1 MLFLGEHAHV
11 LILALLV
18 ATAVLIVRMRSLW
31 PAVMLTGIFSLLG
44 ATWMLW
50 LDAPDVAF
58 TEAAVGAGLS
68 TVLMLGTL
76 ALVGGESVQPSRKRP
91 ITALVVVTL
100 TGMVLV
106 YGTLDMP
113 HYGDPGAPIHVHP
126 DPSYLETTPKE
137 IDVPNIVTG
146 VLGSYRGYDT
156 FGETVVV
163 FTAAVTVLMLLRRR
177 EDDEVVEVF
186 DDEENEA

>member
-1 MLFLGEHAHV
+1 MV
-11 LILALLV
+11 
-18 ATAVLIVRMRSLW
+18 TAVLIVRMRSLW
-31 PAVMLTGIFSLLG
+31 PAVMLTGIFSLLS

-58 TEAAVGAGLS
+58 TEAAVGAGIS

-76 ALVGGESVQPSRKRP
+76 SLVGGRTAQPSRKRP
-91 ITALVVVTL
+91 ITALAVVVL
-100 TGMVLV
+100 TGIVLV

-113 HYGDPGAPIHVHP
+113 HYGDPDAPIHNHP

-146 VLGSYRGYDT
+146 VLGSYRSYDT

-177 EDDEVVEVF
+177 EDEEVVDVF
-186 DDEENEA
+186 DDEEGKE